1 LNGKGVGNTGGNSD
15 SPQVVN
21 WNRCSYLKVLNWRG
35 NGDGI
40 HIFNFWH
47 DVTDTYMR
55 TQDGS
60 MYFGTTMETYTTW
73 RRVVLWNDANGVPFM
88 LSGNSAVDGKGLGRM
103 DQVDIIYQR
112 KQFPE
117 WCGGIFD
124 LRNVD
129 TNIGEFENIS
139 ISNVNIQDPY
149 PTCPLMD
156 VGGGWKNIYFKNVH
170 MRNFSTYRDLMYM
183 YPQCDREAKARFF
196 MHPEYL
202 LSSADSPFA
211 DTNTK
216 KLRNCTLPST
226 GIPLRWNA
234 NAHLNYDRWQDARD
248 AGVLHGYSNNSNIT
262 MVNVNLDDVS
272 YGGVPLYDL
281 FINRDGLYPG
291 AVVQGGDS
299 DMYFDGVWHNPAPMG
314 YTDGG

>member
-1 LNGKGVGNTGGNSD
+1 
-15 SPQVVN
+15 
-21 WNRCSYLKVLNWRG
+21 
-35 NGDGI
+35 
-40 HIFNFWH
+40 
-47 DVTDTYMR
+47 
-55 TQDGS
+55 
-60 MYFGTTMETYTTW
+60 
-73 RRVVLWNDANGVPFM
+73 
-88 LSGNSAVDGKGLGRM
+88 
-103 DQVDIIYQR
+103 
-112 KQFPE
+112 
-117 WCGGIFD
+117 
-124 LRNVD
+124 
-129 TNIGEFENIS
+129 
-139 ISNVNIQDPY
+139 
-149 PTCPLMD
+149 
-156 VGGGWKNIYFKNVH
+156 
-170 MRNFSTYRDLMYM
+170 
-183 YPQCDREAKARFF
+183 

-272 YGGVPLYDL
+272 YGGVPLHDL

-299 DMYFDGVWHNPAPMG
+299 DMCVQCQKTPCPHSHLYSHTHFHVHFEQVL
-314 YTDGG
+314 